1 MGLGFAGVVILLRP
15 SFLFAGEPAHWA
27 MLLPLGAAALFAVY
41 QILTRKLATMDDTRT
56 TILHTSFA
64 ATLLTSASLPFV
76 WVWPSALDWVALV
89 LLGLLGGAS
98 HGLLVLAFA
107 RAPASLLAPL
117 SYTQMIWAVV
127 AGVLVFGD
135 APDAITLLGMAVIA
149 VSGLVVAVS
158 GRGKKH

>member
-1 MGLGFAGVVILLRP
+1 MPVNAVLIGVLLQLLALALFVAMDTLLKLMTLSFAVPQLMWAR
-15 SFLFAGEPAHWA
+15 FLFSFIAVTIA
-27 MLLPLGAAALFAVY
+27 MRVITG
-41 QILTRKLATMDDTRT
+41 
-56 TILHTSFA
+56 
-64 ATLLTSASLPFV
+64 SLP
-76 WVWPSALDWVALV
+76 WRS
-89 LLGLLGGAS
+89 
-98 HGLLVLAFA
+98 

-158 GRGKKH
+158 GRDRKR

>member
-1 MGLGFAGVVILLRP
+1 D
-15 SFLFAGEPAHWA
+15 WA
-27 MLLPLGAAALFAVY
+27 
-41 QILTRKLATMDDTRT
+41 
-56 TILHTSFA
+56 
-64 ATLLTSASLPFV
+64 
-76 WVWPSALDWVALV
+76 ALV

-135 APDAITLLGMAVIA
+135 APDGITLLGMAVIA
-149 VSGLVVAVS
+149 LSGVLVAVS
-158 GRGKKH
+158 GRDRKA

>member
-1 MGLGFAGVVILLRP
+1 
-15 SFLFAGEPAHWA
+15 
-27 MLLPLGAAALFAVY
+27 
-41 QILTRKLATMDDTRT
+41 
-56 TILHTSFA
+56 
-64 ATLLTSASLPFV
+64 
-76 WVWPSALDWVALV
+76 VALV

-127 AGVLVFGD
+127 AGVLVFAD
-135 APDAITLLGMAVIA
+135 TPDGITLLGMAVIA

-158 GRGKKH
+158 GRDKKH

>member
-1 MGLGFAGVVILLRP
+1 
-15 SFLFAGEPAHWA
+15 
-27 MLLPLGAAALFAVY
+27 
-41 QILTRKLATMDDTRT
+41 
-56 TILHTSFA
+56 
-64 ATLLTSASLPFV
+64 
-76 WVWPSALDWVALV
+76 VALV

-149 VSGLVVAVS
+149 VSGLVVAIS